1 MKIERIDRVV
11 IAVKNLDKSMRF
23 FSDLLGINFDPAGS
37 SDEQLVRAAYSP
49 SGIEL
54 MEATQ
59 PDSPV
64 GKFVEKRGEGLYA
77 VVFKVSDIKEATA
90 ELEKKGIRSVGM
102 LDLGALKEVMFHPKD
117 THGVMIILAEYRDV
131 HPATAAVALSL
142 LQSKSRASLSP

>member
-11 IAVKNLDKSMRF
+11 IAVKNLYEAMKF
-23 FSDLLGINFDPAGS
+23 FSDLLGIKFDPTGS
-37 SDEQLVRAAYSP
+37 SGEQLVRAAYSP

-77 VVFKVSDIKEATA
+77 VVFKVPNIEEANA
-90 ELEKKGIRSVGM
+90 EFERKGIRNVGK
-102 LDLGALKEVMFHPKD
+102 LDLGALKESMFHPKN
-117 THGVMIILAEYRDV
+117 THGVMIILAEYEDV

-142 LQSKSRASLSP
+142 LQLQQK

>member
-11 IAVKNLDKSMRF
+11 IAVKNLDESMKF
-23 FSDLLGINFDPAGS
+23 FSDLLGIKFDPTGS

-77 VVFKVSDIKEATA
+77 VVFKVPNIEEASA
-90 ELEKKGIRSVGM
+90 ELEKKGIRNVGK
-102 LDLGALKEVMFHPKD
+102 LDLGALKEAMYHPKD
-117 THGVMIILAEYRDV
+117 TRNVMVILAEYEDV
-131 HPATAAVALSL
+131 HPATAAVAISL
-142 LQSKSRASLSP
+142 LQLQK

>member
-11 IAVKNLDKSMRF
+11 IAVKNLDESMKF
-23 FSDLLGINFDPAGS
+23 FSDLLGIKFDPTGS

-64 GKFVEKRGEGLYA
+64 GKFVGKRGEGLYA
-77 VVFKVSDIKEATA
+77 VVFKVPNIEEASA
-90 ELEKKGIRSVGM
+90 ELEKKGIRNVGK
-102 LDLGALKEVMFHPKD
+102 LDLGALKEAMYHPKD
-117 THGVMIILAEYRDV
+117 TRNVMVILAEYEDV
-131 HPATAAVALSL
+131 HPATAAVAISL
-142 LQSKSRASLSP
+142 LQLQK